1 MRRPS
6 IFKKTDVT
14 RVARAVMAAG
24 LNVVRVE
31 INPRDGTITV
41 VPGKPEEVRQT
52 AELIALSGAAAVSN
66 DLDRELA
73 EFKAR
78 HDQD

>member
-1 MRRPS
+1 MRRSS

-14 RVARAVMAAG
+14 RAARAVLAAG
-24 LNVVRVE
+24 LNVARIE

-41 VPGKPEEVRQT
+41 VPGKPGDASV
-52 AELIALSGAAAVSN
+52 
-66 DLDRELA
+66 DDRELA
-73 EFKAR
+73 TFKLKTQ

>member
-1 MRRPS
+1 MRRSS

-14 RVARAVMAAG
+14 RAMRAVLAAG
-24 LNVVRVE
+24 LEVCRLE

-41 VPGKPEEVRQT
+41 VPGKPGEIRRT
-52 AELIALSGAAAVSN
+52 AELITGGSAMPSA
-66 DLDRELA
+66 LDRELA

-78 HDQD
+78 HEQD

>member
-1 MRRPS
+1 MRRSS

-14 RVARAVMAAG
+14 RATRAVMAAG
-24 LNVVRVE
+24 LEVCRVE

-41 VPGKPEEVRQT
+41 VPGKPGESYRG
-52 AELIALSGAAAVSN
+52 AELIAGEGANPSA
-66 DLDRELA
+66 LDRELA

>member
-1 MRRPS
+1 MRRSS

-14 RVARAVMAAG
+14 RATRAVLAAG
-24 LNVVRVE
+24 LEVRRVE

-41 VPGKPEEVRQT
+41 VPGKPGDSHQT
-52 AELIALSGAAAVSN
+52 AEIMADGTAIPST
-66 DLDRELA
+66 LDRELA
-73 EFKAR
+73 EFKVR